1 METVELRPF
10 DMRTV
15 LERRLGGSPPT
26 CIVIGTRGK
35 GKSWVVRDLM
45 HAVRKI
51 RAGVVVSGTEEGNDW
66 YGSFVPKAFV
76 HTELQMPLLR
86 RIVERQRRKLD
97 KTERDDVLVV
107 LDDCMYDR
115 GFMRDATM
123 RGIFMNG
130 RHWKIMLVVTMQYC
144 MDLPVG
150 LRANIDYVFLARETN
165 PAVVER
171 LYKNFGAGFTSLAAF
186 SDALRLCTVDFGTM
200 VIDNVANRV
209 CHYRAPDP
217 GAFRVFHDKAWRY
230 SGRFA
235 SSADS
240 SRSCATAKDGTVI
253 RCIRASPSRAC
264 APARA
269 ASARARAPAQVEAPR
284 TPRA

>member
-1 METVELRPF
+1 MAAIDIRPF
-10 DMRTV
+10 DIQCID
-15 LERRLGGSPPT
+15 ERRRAGSPPT

-35 GKSWVVRDLM
+35 GKSWVARAIM
-45 HAVRKI
+45 HAVRKTPTGI
-51 RAGVVVSGTEEGNDW
+51 VISGTEEGNDF
-66 YGSFVPKAFV
+66 YASFVPHVFV
-76 HTELQMPLLR
+76 HTELRMETLKR
-86 RIVERQRRKLD
+86 VIERQKKKPN
-97 KTERDDVLVV
+97 KTHADDVLVV

-115 GFMRDATM
+115 SFTRDTVI

-130 RHWKIMLVVTMQYC
+130 RHWKVMLLVTMQYC
-144 MDLPVG
+144 MDLPPG

-171 LYKNFGAGFTSLAAF
+171 LYKNFGAGFSSLAAF
-186 SDALRLCTVDFGTM
+186 ADALRLCTVDFGCM

-217 GAFRVFHDKAWRY
+217 GPFRVFHEKAWRY

-240 SRSCATAKDGTVI
+240 ARTCATSKDGTVI
-253 RCIRASPSRAC
+253 RCIRA
-264 APARA
+264 
-269 ASARARAPAQVEAPR
+269 
-284 TPRA
+284 